1 MKTITKIMAMTMIA
15 ATVFTSCNQDDD
27 DDDNTNTLP
36 DLTASLS
43 VTGAVIADYNFMN
56 PENGGSNATH
66 SMIASHSSVINAF
79 SITGLNTAY
88 TYSVSADMQG
98 VQTGTYTITAGN
110 YGHLESQ
117 PALGFPEVVDGTI
130 NITSAQLLWTVGGT
144 SVYSISGN
152 WNVNLS
158 DGETP
163 PSTVTFSGTFTNL
176 AVTAS

>member
-1 MKTITKIMAMTMIA
+1 MKTITKIVAMTMVA
-15 ATVFTSCNQDDD
+15 ATVFTSCNQNDD
-27 DDDNTNTLP
+27 DDDNMNTLP

-43 VTGAVIADYNFMN
+43 VTGAVSADYNFMN

-66 SMIASHSSVINAF
+66 SMIASHSSVINTF

-88 TYSVSADMQG
+88 TYSVAAEMQG
-98 VQTGTYTITAGN
+98 VQTGSYTITAGN

-117 PALGFPEVVDGTI
+117 PALGFPEVVGGTVTI
-130 NITSAQLLWTVGGT
+130 NSAQLLWTVGGT

-152 WNVNLS
+152 WTVNLS

-163 PSTVTFSGTFTNL
+163 PATVTFSGTFTNL

>member
-1 MKTITKIMAMTMIA
+1 MKTITKIMAMAMVA
-15 ATVFTSCNQDDD
+15 ATVFTSCNQNDD

-43 VTGAVIADYNFMN
+43 VTGAVSADYNFMN

-66 SMIASHSSVINAF
+66 SMIASHSSAINTF
-79 SITGLNTAY
+79 SITGLNSAY
-88 TYSVSADMQG
+88 TYTVAADMQG

-117 PALGFPEVVDGTI
+117 PAVGFPELIDGTVNI
-130 NITSAQLLWTVGGT
+130 NSAQLLWTVGNT

-152 WNVNLS
+152 WTVNLS

-163 PSTVTFSGTFTNL
+163 PSTVTFTGSFDNL
-176 AVTAS
+176 AVTGS